1 MQEPKNAMSTLQLT
15 GGMSPVLLMSSK
27 SITGIRSLK
36 TKRVSAFVT
45 FSSKKPI
52 FTSPQPMK
60 TIRNSGVESC
70 SCKRKS
76 SVTVR
81 LPVVSSSLGN

>member
-45 FSSKKPI
+45 FSSKKADLHEP
-52 FTSPQPMK
+52 PADEDHQK
-60 TIRNSGVESC
+60 QR
-70 SCKRKS
+70 R
-76 SVTVR
+76 
-81 LPVVSSSLGN
+81 